1 MVGVPPTDRV
11 QGQGGVRCRRAA
23 DGNHG
28 HGPPAARGHLR
39 CPPGGRHRAAGPET
53 GAGSCSGRRSAAV
66 GRPGCQPVSLG
77 SGSSWRLQYERT
89 DRGRRGETSFVLM
102 SQGSVFT
109 HAPALT
115 PHATSSL
122 RTPRDSPDPQLTLL
136 PLKESFPLAFC
147 PHPEPGVG
155 SSGRSQ
161 PSQPQPHHSAPA
173 LPPTKPHPA
182 RSQPRFSVQRKN
194 YLDSEKGLQSC

>member
-1 MVGVPPTDRV
+1 
-11 QGQGGVRCRRAA
+11 
-23 DGNHG
+23 
-28 HGPPAARGHLR
+28 
-39 CPPGGRHRAAGPET
+39 
-53 GAGSCSGRRSAAV
+53 
-66 GRPGCQPVSLG
+66 
-77 SGSSWRLQYERT
+77 
-89 DRGRRGETSFVLM
+89 M

-161 PSQPQPHHSAPA
+161 PSQPQPHRSAPA

-182 RSQPRFSVQRKN
+182 RLQPRFSVQRKN